1 MKNFP
6 STLCDELEFQ
16 NTNIFFCAIHNN
28 IYTFLPEQTS
38 HSNQS
43 ALLLS
48 NVAVGRVGCLHGV

>member
-16 NTNIFFCAIHNN
+16 NTNIFLQSTI
-28 IYTFLPEQTS
+28 IYILFSQNKPAT
-38 HSNQS
+38 SNQS

-48 NVAVGRVGCLHGV
+48 NVAVGRVGR

>member
-16 NTNIFFCAIHNN
+16 NTNNFFVQSTI
-28 IYTFLPEQTS
+28 IYILFSQNKPAT
-38 HSNQS
+38 SNQS

-48 NVAVGRVGCLHGV
+48 NVAVGRVGR